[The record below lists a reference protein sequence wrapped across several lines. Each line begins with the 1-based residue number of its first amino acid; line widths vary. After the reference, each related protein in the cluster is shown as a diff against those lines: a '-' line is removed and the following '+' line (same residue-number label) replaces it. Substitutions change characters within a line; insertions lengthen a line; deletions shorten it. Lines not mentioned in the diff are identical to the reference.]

1 MSKLA
6 ITLVSIAILSATG
19 VARADTD
26 AGLQEQIANLQQE
39 KTFLLNRLNR
49 AIAYSK
55 ESRNSLENELAMRKQ
70 QSAKERQTLLR
81 RIDRAKAYSR
91 ANSSNL
97 ESELAEQK
105 EKSAKERQTLLRRI
119 ARAKAYSRAN
129 SGDLENE
136 MALQKE
142 KSAKERQT
150 LLRRIA
156 RAKAYSRANSGNLEN
171 ELAEQKEKS
180 AKERQTLLRRIAR
193 AKAYSRTN
201 SGNLENELALQKAK
215 SAKERQ
221 TLLRRIDRTKA
232 YSRERLKNQES
243 NQNDWAVSTA
253 ATLDSAL
260 GGVQGTT
267 VTNDIDNSVTV
278 QVGNNGLFRTG
289 STALSTEGAQL
300 LTIISQELS
309 ATDGRITILG
319 HTDNVPVGSG
329 SRFANNEELSFAR
342 ASSTLNFLR
351 TQGISTER
359 LFAAGYGAD
368 RPIASNNSLE
378 GRQQNRRVEII
389 LTR

>member
-97 ESELAEQK
+97 ES
-105 EKSAKERQTLLRRI
+105 
-119 ARAKAYSRAN
+119 
-129 SGDLENE
+129 
-136 MALQKE
+136 
-142 KSAKERQT
+142 
-150 LLRRIA
+150 
-156 RAKAYSRANSGNLEN
+156 